1 MILAISLCSGSKA
14 GSTKR
19 SRARRVNSVFVSPT
33 LGMPLRTFIFVMT
46 DPPGS
51 VEDSALFLSSAVG
64 NRLQCLEVGGG
75 GRQGLAFDGAVMAD
89 QLDAA
94 RRQHR
99 AAAGLAAGP
108 RRDQRLGEALVGLR
122 HQPPGGLVGT
132 VHPAARGRPP

>member
-19 SRARRVNSVFVSPT
+19 SRARRVNSAFVSAT

-46 DPPGS
+46 DPPGP
-51 VEDSALFLSSAVG
+51 VEDSALFLSSAAG

-89 QLDAA
+89 QLDAP
-94 RRQHR
+94 RRHHPAP
-99 AAAGLAAGP
+99 AALAARS
-108 RRDQRLGEALVGLR
+108 RRDPRPDAALL
-122 HQPPGGLVGT
+122 
-132 VHPAARGRPP
+132 